1 MSIKHIEE
9 RVLLVLRLYDKVDA
23 NKVLLIIII
32 MLQLN
37 LFSFIL
43 VDS

>member
-37 LFSFIL
+37 
-43 VDS
+43 